1 MHFPTLLLLAAS
13 LRGSFFHRPAKDA
26 PAPGRQRFRFSMPAG
41 TETCLVV
48 DGGEPL
54 FAASSIPSPAG
65 VAASLAL
72 RSADR
77 AVTAAGYRH
86 PRTRFPGR
94 IHKLYRES
102 QRRALLG
109 LPALVN
115 VSFAE
120 IGRWRVAM
128 FDHTEAS
135 RTVTHLRAHWFT
147 AEEWFNLHFSAV
159 GEEGTRPPLHRLTAL
174 LAASAIEDEPGQPSS
189 PAGPD
194 GGIRRD
200 LSRKFTSG

>member
-13 LRGSFFHRPAKDA
+13 LRGSFFHRPSKEAA
-26 PAPGRQRFRFSMPAG
+26 APGLQRFRFSMPAE
-41 TETCLVV
+41 TETCLVI

-54 FAASSIPSPAG
+54 FAATSIPSAAG
-65 VAASLAL
+65 VTAALAL

-77 AVTAAGYRH
+77 AVTVSGYRH

-94 IHKLYRES
+94 VQKLYRES

-109 LPALVN
+109 LPALAN
-115 VSFAE
+115 VAFTE

-128 FDHTEAS
+128 FDHTEAC

-147 AEEWFNLHFSAV
+147 AEEWFNLHLSAV
-159 GEEGTRPPLHRLTAL
+159 GEEGIRPPLHRLTAL
-174 LAASAIEDEPGQPSS
+174 LAASAIEDE
-189 PAGPD
+189 AGPD